1 MLGDPETSK
10 APAGQLMSEE
20 SSLASKWVAAS
31 VEHMLPAGV
40 EDTLQAGGAA
50 EGPSSASAVPG
61 TVLMETAGVGGGGG

>member
-31 VEHMLPAGV
+31 VEHLLPAGV
-40 EDTLQAGGAA
+40 DTLQAGGAG

>member
-1 MLGDPETSK
+1 MLGDPEPTK
-10 APAGQLMSEE
+10 DPASQLMSEE

-40 EDTLQAGGAA
+40 EDTLRAGGAG
-50 EGPSSASAVPG
+50 EGSAASPAVPE